1 MDIRN
6 ILQKK
11 EENKTK
17 KIRIIAVIIFC
28 IWIAYTIWV
37 LIYKDRSKTDYFLWE
52 ELNEYGTLEIH
63 NNYPVNTHKLI
74 TENGIF
80 WLISS
85 TLNINNF
92 LDDKIQ
98 VHWQV
103 SSITKEFP
111 VIEVDNISIP
121 DKNVKIKNNIYSFT
135 NELVYLDFSQE
146 KEFYATKKWQTIIIY
161 HQNNPVIEIETFFC
175 SKITHTQNCEEL
187 IEWYKNNDNEFFTSY
202 WWNIFYKIDE
212 NKRAAFNDDTL
223 WYIIKITDEDLL
235 LNMSHLINIIDT
247 TFIAN
252 SKKDFILSNCMWED
266 VDLSTWS
273 ISKIKKEVLD
283 SDLIKLEIT
292 LSDPSWNT
300 NTCKLNIDIYNDRSI
315 KNKNVQ

>member
-6 ILQKK
+6 ILHKK

-17 KIRIIAVIIFC
+17 KVRLIVLIIFC
-28 IWIAYTIWV
+28 LGIAYIIGMLV
-37 LIYKDRSKTDYFLWE
+37 YKDKAKTNYFLWE
-52 ELNEYGTLEIH
+52 ELNEYGTLEVH
-63 NNYPVNTHKLI
+63 NNYPLNTHKLI

-92 LDDKIQ
+92 LDDKIE
-98 VHWQV
+98 VHWYV
-103 SSITKEFP
+103 SNITKEFP
-111 VIEVDNISIP
+111 IIEIDNISIP
-121 DKNVKIKNNIYSFT
+121 DKNVKVKNNIYSFT

-146 KEFYATKKWQTIIIY
+146 KEFYATKNGQTITIY
-161 HQNNPVIEIETFFC
+161 HQNSPVIEIETFFC

-187 IEWYKNNDNEFFTSY
+187 IESYKNNDNEFFASY
-202 WWNIFYKIDE
+202 WWNVFYKIEE
-212 NKRAAFNDDTL
+212 NKRAAFNDNTL
-223 WYIIKITDEDLL
+223 WYIIKVTDEDLL

-252 SKKDFILSNCMWED
+252 SKKDFILTNCMWED
-266 VDLSTWS
+266 VDPTVWA
-273 ISKIKKEVLD
+273 ISEVKKEVLD

-292 LSDPSWNT
+292 LSDLLWNT
-300 NTCKLNIDIYNDRSI
+300 NTCKLNIDVYDDRSI
-315 KNKNVQ
+315 KNKSIQ